1 MATEKRDQEI
11 WKTSLDRAKL
21 GLWDWDLASGTCF
34 YSATWAQMLGYQE
47 HELAHD
53 ADLWLQLTHPD
64 DREQAVSS
72 GERHLSGL
80 TDIIETELRLKHKD
94 GHWVWVLDRG
104 GVIERDEDG
113 KPLRMVGVQTDITR
127 QKLAEYQLEQINAR
141 FKLALAASGI
151 GVWHFDIATNQ
162 SHWDEKTREIFGIEA
177 GSPDVP
183 RDIWHCHLHP
193 DDKERAERAH
203 DLGPGS
209 GDVTAI
215 RYRIVRR
222 DGEVRHV
229 ESLIRFIETAE
240 SAGQILGTVRDV
252 TESVLREE
260 ELAHAARHDPL
271 TGLLNRIAF
280 DRLFAEQMALTRH
293 LPLAVFYIDLD
304 YFKALNDFAGH
315 AAGDA
320 ALRAIAAAI
329 RAVLPAEG
337 YAGRLGG
344 DEFAAIVPRCE
355 RSEAEALGNALL
367 AAIRTADLGRVVGY
381 RSLAASIGITI
392 VRDAA
397 MSAADALACA
407 DDACYAAKAA
417 GRDRCSVFTYEADTA
432 VGSLNAA
439 RMAAETLDALDTG
452 RLVLYGQRVRQL
464 GGSRFD
470 GVEIL
475 ARLAGRDGR
484 LIPPGEFIPAAER
497 FGIAAK
503 LDRWIIATALRRYT
517 TAMAS
522 TGMVL
527 GFNLSAQTLSD
538 PQLWPFVDRLIDE
551 TCAPPRKIVFEIT
564 ETAAV
569 TNFDAAERFVRSARA
584 RRCLVALADFG
595 SGLSSF
601 EYLRRFP
608 IDTIKING
616 SFVQHMAENKFDR
629 EIVAS
634 INGIAKSLG
643 YAVVAKRIENQ
654 ATLDMLV
661 EMGIEFG
668 QGFFLHRPEPLEDI
682 VAEHIALAADRRARR
697 GRTG

>member
-1 MATEKRDQEI
+1 MATEQRDQEI
-11 WKTSLDRAKL
+11 WKTALDRAKL

-34 YSATWAQMLGYQE
+34 YSATWARMLGYQE
-47 HELAHD
+47 HELAQET
-53 ADLWLQLTHPD
+53 DLWLRLTHPE

-151 GVWHFDIATNQ
+151 GVWHFDIATDK
-162 SHWDEKTREIFGIEA
+162 SHWDDKTREIFGVEA
-177 GSPDVP
+177 GSPEVP
-183 RDIWHCHLHP
+183 RDIWHSHLHP

-209 GDVTAI
+209 GGVTAI

-229 ESLIRFIETAE
+229 ESLVRFIETAE
-240 SAGQILGTVRDV
+240 STGQILGTVRDV

-280 DRLFAEQMALTRH
+280 DRLFAEQMALARH

-367 AAIRTADLGRVVGY
+367 AAIRTADPGLVVGY
-381 RSLAASIGITI
+381 RGLAASIGITI
-392 VRDAA
+392 VRDATI
-397 MSAADALACA
+397 SAADALACA

-417 GRDRCSVFTYEADTA
+417 GRDRCSVFSHNVDTA

-439 RMAAETLDALDTG
+439 RMAADTLDALDTG

-475 ARLAGRDGR
+475 ARLVGRHGR

-503 LDRWIIATALRRYT
+503 LDRWIIATALHRYA

-551 TCAPPRKIVFEIT
+551 TCAPPHKIVFEIT

-569 TNFDAAERFVRSARA
+569 TNFDAAERFVRNARG
-584 RRCLVALADFG
+584 RRCLVALDDFG

-616 SFVQHMAENKFDR
+616 SFVEHMAESKFDR

-643 YAVVAKRIENQ
+643 YMVVAERIENQ
-654 ATLDMLV
+654 ETLDMLV
-661 EMGIEFG
+661 EMGVEYG

-682 VAEHIALAADRRARR
+682 VAEHVTLTADRRARR
-697 GRTG
+697 IRTG